1 MKRAE
6 EPERSPEGRAKLS
19 PSFQSFCL
27 SSVAPPLYPDLSVCL
42 RFHLSVSLSLSLSI
56 CLLSFSLPPS
66 LSLSLC
72 LRLLLRSNFGE
83 SPRKGL
89 VNY

>member
-27 SSVAPPLYPDLSVCL
+27 SSVTPPPYPDLSVCL
-42 RFHLSVSLSLSLSI
+42 RFHLSVILS
-56 CLLSFSLPPS
+56 LSFSLQFLANHP
-66 LSLSLC
+66 
-72 LRLLLRSNFGE
+72 E
-83 SPRKGL
+83 KAW
-89 VNY
+89 

>member
-42 RFHLSVSLSLSLSI
+42 RFHLSVS
-56 CLLSFSLPPS
+56 PS
-66 LSLSLC
+66 LSLSLSVFC
-72 LRLLLRSNFGE
+72 L
-83 SPRKGL
+83 SPSLPLYLYLSAFICCRGPIS
-89 VNY
+89 VNHPEKAW

>member
-27 SSVAPPLYPDLSVCL
+27 SSVAPPLYPNLSVCL
-42 RFHLSVSLSLSLSI
+42 RFHLSVIPSLSVY
-56 CLLSFSLPPS
+56 LSFVFLPPS
-66 LSLSLC
+66 LSISISLP
-72 LRLLLRSNFGE
+72 SFAAA
-83 SPRKGL
+83 
-89 VNY
+89 VQFW